1 MTYHMFEEHKES
13 DYQASSADLKAMLL
27 SHKIWDAVHEQRLS
41 KTSFANLMGVQ
52 PSIVTRWLSGK
63 HNFTIETLF
72 EIEERLNVKLLAIE
86 PPPKH
91 TISLHLKVNNNCT
104 SFDDSKMFQDLTYL
118 KFEED
123 QVEKTNFDFV
133 DDLEPYLM
141 ELRNGINRNEK

>member
-1 MTYHMFEEHKES
+1 MFEEHKES
-13 DYQASSADLKAMLL
+13 DYQASNADLKAMLL
-27 SHKIWDAVHEQRLS
+27 SHKILDAVQEQRLS

-91 TISLHLKVNNNCT
+91 TISFHFKVDNNCT

-118 KFEED
+118 KFKED
-123 QVEKTNFDFV
+123 QVEKTKFDFV

-141 ELRNGINRNEK
+141 ELRNGINGDEK